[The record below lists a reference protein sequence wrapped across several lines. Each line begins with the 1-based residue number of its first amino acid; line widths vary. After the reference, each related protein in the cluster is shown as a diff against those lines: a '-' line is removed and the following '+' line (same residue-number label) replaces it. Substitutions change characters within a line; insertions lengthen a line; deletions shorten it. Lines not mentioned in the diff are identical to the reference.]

1 MGLVNHNGKSSIDL
15 WNMVDGPTEN
25 PWRWNCGI
33 VGRIPELNEWRV
45 LAWDHPRTKWRIFGS
60 KPWLNVPLNDGF
72 MWVLFLTKFDF
83 TDWRVSYKSFSGI
96 NSPIKCQNNLNTKC
110 TCYAPSSKICDMSDE
125 IVMSKKTSH
134 QLMSKLHIEAQRLPS
149 GK

>member
-1 MGLVNHNGKSSIDL
+1 MGLPAFSTSPEPRLHLGVWISRRFKALEGNEGPFDGALEVLVFVQLGQIQWGNVVNIGNHNGKSSIDP
-15 WNMVDGPTEN
+15 WKMVDGPTEN

-83 TDWRVSYKSFSGI
+83 TDWRVSYISLLAG
-96 NSPIKCQNNLNTKC
+96 
-110 TCYAPSSKICDMSDE
+110 
-125 IVMSKKTSH
+125 
-134 QLMSKLHIEAQRLPS
+134 
-149 GK
+149 